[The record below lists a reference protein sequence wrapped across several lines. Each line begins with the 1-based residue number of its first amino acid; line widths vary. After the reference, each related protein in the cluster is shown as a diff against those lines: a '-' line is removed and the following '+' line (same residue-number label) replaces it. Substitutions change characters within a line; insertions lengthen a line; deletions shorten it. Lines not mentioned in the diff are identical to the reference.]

1 LIGGARIGS
10 NSNRTD
16 VGTDGRLTMEG
27 TARNYRDIYLP
38 PAVFRATHAGG
49 EITTGSVLMDVSAS
63 IMAHQSGSGLAI
75 DALVASATSSSPRY
89 TVATFQVPQDADTS
103 GSIQPFVDF
112 TVHDTLATAGSSLA
126 LHVGAAY
133 LRKGTYN
140 SVACII
146 RTAACVEVAASYGV
160 AASGQFMTASLP
172 YLPSFGSAD
181 QMVAVAVGFD
191 DNAANASA
199 AANAGSA
206 VAILGVRLRYLAD
219 KLGSQSAE

>member
-10 NSNRTD
+10 NTNRTD
-16 VGTDGRLTMEG
+16 FGTDGRQTMEG
-27 TARNYRDIYLP
+27 TARVYKDKLLV
-38 PAVFRATHAGG
+38 PADFRATYAGG
-49 EITTGSVLMDVSAS
+49 ELTTGSILMDVSAS
-63 IMAHQSGSGLAI
+63 IMAHQAGSGLAI

-89 TVATFQVPQDADTS
+89 SVARINVPTDAETS

-112 TVHDTLATAGSSLA
+112 TVHDTMATAGSSLVF
-126 LHVGAAY
+126 HIGAAY
-133 LRKGTYN
+133 LKKGTYN
-140 SVACII
+140 SVACAI

-181 QMVAVAVGFD
+181 QMVLIAAGFD
-191 DNAANASA
+191 DNDANASA
-199 AANAGSA
+199 AADAGSA